1 MKPIIIIALI
11 LFLSIS
17 VSKSQSN
24 ENQQKMDNQSIE
36 KNIFTE
42 KVLDFVITNCDN
54 REIELPNLYD
64 SLTKIVPEDSVE
76 RLILVQLLKKRD
88 FKIIH
93 WSRGNHPMGPRFIT
107 IEMIKDSCECM
118 VTKIYYSTID
128 ENVYKVAERIKC
140 KNVSR

>member
-1 MKPIIIIALI
+1 MKPQIIIALL
-11 LFLSIS
+11 LFFLVS
-17 VSKSQSN
+17 VSKSQSTQN
-24 ENQQKMDNQSIE
+24 THNSDNQSIE
-36 KNIFTE
+36 KNVFNE

-54 REIELPNLYD
+54 EEIELPNLYD
-64 SLTKIVPEDSVE
+64 SLTKIIPEDSVE

-93 WSRGNHPMGPRFIT
+93 WSRGNQPLGPRFVT
-107 IEMIKDSCECM
+107 IEMIKGTCECN

-128 ENVYKVAERIKC
+128 EGVYKMAEKIKC